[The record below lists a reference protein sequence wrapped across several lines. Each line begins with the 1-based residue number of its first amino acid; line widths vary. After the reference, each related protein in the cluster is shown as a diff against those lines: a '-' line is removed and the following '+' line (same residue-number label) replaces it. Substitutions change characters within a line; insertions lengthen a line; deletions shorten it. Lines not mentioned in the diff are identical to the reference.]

1 MNIFEILTI
10 INSIT
15 LFFISIYFSKFN
27 KIFYLLI
34 NKTFWKKIPYSITL
48 MYITSRDY
56 EGNWTS
62 AKGIFTFT
70 FRNIK
75 KVQKL
80 DNKNK

>member
-27 KIFYLLI
+27 KIFYLSI

-48 MYITSRDY
+48 MYIISKDY
-56 EGNWTS
+56 KGNWTS
-62 AKGIFTFT
+62 AKEIFTFT